1 MKKKILITIDSL
13 TSGGAEKS
21 LISLLTLF
29 DYDKYDVDLLL
40 FYQRGLY
47 LPLIPKE
54 VNVIEPPGF
63 LKRINKGMKS
73 NLVQGDLKALY
84 LRMGL
89 SISCRNPLMTK
100 KYHGAQIIYKW
111 LSKGIENLDKEY
123 DVAIAYSQG
132 MPTYYVSQKVKAK
145 RKLAW
150 MNIDYKVAGYNK
162 DFDIKYYNKFDKV
175 VAVSHS
181 CKDVLIKE
189 IPSLEN
195 KVEIIYD
202 IISSKLIENMAN
214 EKGGFSDEF
223 DGIKILTI
231 GRLVHQKGYE
241 MAIEA
246 AYKLKQDKI
255 NFKWY
260 AIGEGKLKEKFYK
273 NACEEY
279 LKRLQSFCKIK
290 VIEIDEANVPEKA
303 SQNEI
308 IAAVNLEGKRILSKI
323 PDRSHIISMCI
334 EGKQLDSI
342 ELSEYITKQ
351 CLTGT
356 SSIVFILGGSW
367 GLSDDVKKASNYKLS
382 MSKMTFPHQLARV
395 MLCEQIYRTF
405 QIANDGKY
413 HK

>member
-260 AIGEGKLKEKFYK
+260 AIGEGKLKEKFENMISSLGLENNFIFLGTFQNPY
-273 NACEEY
+273 AF
-279 LKRLQSFCKIK
+279 LKQTDIYVQPSRYEGYGL
-290 VIEIDEANVPEKA
+290 VIAEA
-303 SQNEI
+303 
-308 IAAVNLEGKRILSKI
+308 RILQKPIVATDFTVVHNQIIDGKNGLISQMNSDSLYKCVKRMIEDENLQNHVCENLKKESPGTEEEIFKI
-323 PDRSHIISMCI
+323 YKLI
-334 EGKQLDSI
+334 EGK
-342 ELSEYITKQ
+342 
-351 CLTGT
+351 
-356 SSIVFILGGSW
+356 
-367 GLSDDVKKASNYKLS
+367 
-382 MSKMTFPHQLARV
+382 
-395 MLCEQIYRTF
+395 
-405 QIANDGKY
+405 
-413 HK
+413 

>member
-145 RKLAW
+145 RK
-150 MNIDYKVAGYNK
+150 
-162 DFDIKYYNKFDKV
+162 
-175 VAVSHS
+175 
-181 CKDVLIKE
+181 
-189 IPSLEN
+189 
-195 KVEIIYD
+195 
-202 IISSKLIENMAN
+202 
-214 EKGGFSDEF
+214 
-223 DGIKILTI
+223 
-231 GRLVHQKGYE
+231 
-241 MAIEA
+241 
-246 AYKLKQDKI
+246 
-255 NFKWY
+255 
-260 AIGEGKLKEKFYK
+260 
-273 NACEEY
+273 
-279 LKRLQSFCKIK
+279 
-290 VIEIDEANVPEKA
+290 
-303 SQNEI
+303 
-308 IAAVNLEGKRILSKI
+308 
-323 PDRSHIISMCI
+323 
-334 EGKQLDSI
+334 
-342 ELSEYITKQ
+342 
-351 CLTGT
+351 
-356 SSIVFILGGSW
+356 
-367 GLSDDVKKASNYKLS
+367 
-382 MSKMTFPHQLARV
+382 
-395 MLCEQIYRTF
+395 
-405 QIANDGKY
+405 
-413 HK
+413 